1 MLSACDVDT
10 QQKPNNNN
18 SGSCSILI
26 VLKNVFHSCVP
37 FSKLKL
43 LVAKNGSKKSSPQ
56 EIATVYTNLELLKSN
71 FNNTNCGDTDSC
83 NGSSCN
89 NGYVYDDNGYSNY
102 NSVSVPPHVSI
113 GKDKDSRIHLLYVE
127 AGIENVPTRIDES
140 SASVIRYRTPNFRA
154 SATVQMAPSMRSE
167 SWKIGWIQ
175 ACTKMIFRNTYSN
188 EGFTSWEFQELT
200 NNKQP
205 MISDC
210 DGCYYPWYGARDETV
225 VFHCPSLKSQE
236 TTLVMNDNFHPHVT
250 WRNPA
255 NENQIEP
262 NLTNIIR
269 NQSFYV
275 WLLAWNMTTGKSY
288 ILMNIYWT
296 MNLEIAVDPRKKLG
310 ERAKL
315 ISPQYPE
322 QPIIL
327 KDKVPIPRCALSPP
341 NANSAQRL
349 VWNPKR
355 GRPVVIIPPIWN
367 SKKSAE
373 SQIQKLDSK
382 L

>member
-1 MLSACDVDT
+1 MPTAGNVEAKLNDSHDNT
-10 QQKPNNNN
+10 T
-18 SGSCSILI
+18 SCSILL
-26 VLKNVFHSCVP
+26 VLKNAFHSCVP

-43 LVAKNGSKKSSPQ
+43 LVEKNGSKNTSPQ
-56 EIATVYTNLELLKSN
+56 EIATVYANFELFKSGL
-71 FNNTNCGDTDSC
+71 NTTINDGGDSC
-83 NGSSCN
+83 NGGTCGYN
-89 NGYVYDDNGYSNY
+89 NGYDDYYSEA
-102 NSVSVPPHVSI
+102 VPHPHVPI
-113 GKDKDSRIHLLYVE
+113 GKVKESRIGLLNVE
-127 AGIENVPTRIDES
+127 AGIENVPTKIDES
-140 SASVIRYRTPNFRA
+140 SSSVIKYRTPNFRA

-200 NNKQP
+200 SNKQP

-225 VFHCPSLKSQE
+225 VFHCPSLKTQE

-296 MNLEIAVDPRKKLG
+296 MNLEIVVDPHKKLG
-310 ERAKL
+310 ERAML
-315 ISPQYPE
+315 VSPQFPE

-327 KDKVPIPRCALSPP
+327 KEKIPIPRCALSPP

-355 GRPVVIIPPIWN
+355 GRPVVIIPPVWN

-373 SQIQKLDSK
+373 SQIQKHDSK